1 MLYSDDP
8 KKRSGFRT
16 RYLAELIQNKAAA
29 ELCDVA
35 REATTITLLYAA
47 KDIARNNAIVLRE
60 FLEGGAAGKEN

>member
-1 MLYSDDP
+1 MSW
-8 KKRSGFRT
+8 FRT
-16 RYLAELIQNKAAA
+16 RYLAELTQNKAAA